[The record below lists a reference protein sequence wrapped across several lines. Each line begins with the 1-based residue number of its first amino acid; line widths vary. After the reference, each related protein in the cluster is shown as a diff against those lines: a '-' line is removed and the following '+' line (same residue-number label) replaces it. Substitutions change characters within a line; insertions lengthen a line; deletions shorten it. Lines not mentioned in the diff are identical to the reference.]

1 MKQVIKLS
9 NGMIVTVSGLPLEE
23 CHQALAPDMRLETFK
38 SLVRNPSE
46 YRGSFEGVDDQV
58 NTMYFDAV
66 PPVRFGPAPDFDA
79 EDLGNWAAFLKLL
92 NEKQSLR

>member
-9 NGMIVTVSGLPLEE
+9 NGMIVTVSGLPL
-23 CHQALAPDMRLETFK
+23 
-38 SLVRNPSE
+38 VRTPSE